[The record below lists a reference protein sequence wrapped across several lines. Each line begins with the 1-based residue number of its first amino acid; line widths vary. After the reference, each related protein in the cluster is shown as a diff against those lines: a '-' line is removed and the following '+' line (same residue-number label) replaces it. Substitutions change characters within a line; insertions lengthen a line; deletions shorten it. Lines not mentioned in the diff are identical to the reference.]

1 MIHRRYPFQAK
12 QQLNYLNQNGYYT
25 IQTENINDD
34 VPVEIQSIIKNLWDR
49 DASRRQEAKIVAE
62 QLQMFTKNASMCNY
76 LQESISNASTVFKLM
91 NERPKQEDLMKSVH
105 LSKPDFIYKELE
117 ELRKIEPLEPGKVNF
132 EMIARAAKAEAR
144 KIDRVQI
151 KKEKNEN
158 STPKKQR

>member
-1 MIHRRYPFQAK
+1 M
-12 QQLNYLNQNGYYT
+12 
-25 IQTENINDD
+25 QTENVNVKNWKSLIKPAKLD
-34 VPVEIQSIIKNLWDR
+34 VKISEDLTQ
-49 DASRRQEAKIVAE
+49 AKIVAE
-62 QLQMFTKNASMCNY
+62 QLQMFTKNVSMCNY

-117 ELRKIEPLEPGKVNF
+117 ELKKIEPLDPGKVNF

-144 KIDRVQI
+144 KIERVQI